1 MNDTKQ
7 KILDTAE
14 RLFADHGYSA
24 TSLRH
29 IIAEAGVNLAA
40 IHYHF
45 GSKQDLLDQLILRKA
60 GPMNERRLKL
70 LDQFIGEAAPAPPTV
85 EKIMEALIVPAVL
98 MEKSPEFV
106 KLTGRMLAEGLM
118 PEVAQRHFLP
128 MITRFMAA
136 LHDALQATG
145 PQLNTPLPTLKR
157 TLTTIPIVMAFSI
170 DPVGN
175 GLVASLA
182 RPGANTTGVSCITTE
197 LSGKRVAIFHH
208 I

>member
-14 RLFADHGYSA
+14 RLFAENGYSA

-29 IIAEAGVNLAA
+29 IITEAGVNLAA

-70 LDQFIGEAAPAPPTV
+70 LDQFEANAAPAPPSV
-85 EKIMEALIVPAVL
+85 EKIMEALIAPAIL

-106 KLTGRMLAEGLM
+106 KLMGRIILEGLM
-118 PEVAQRHFLP
+118 PEIAMRHFQPL
-128 MITRFMAA
+128 IVRFISA
-136 LHDALQATG
+136 
-145 PQLNTPLPTLKR
+145 LKR
-157 TLTTIPIVMAFSI
+157 ALPGTDERELRWKMRFVTGAMAHTLTARPETFPERAQESPALISRM
-170 DPVGN
+170 
-175 GLVASLA
+175 LVAF
-182 RPGANTTGVSCITTE
+182 VS
-197 LSGKRVAIFHH
+197 SGLRGTAVVDNGIEVSQ
-208 I
+208 